1 MKIIALIPVK
11 RFESSKTRLDLTKNQ
26 KIVLTQLMLKN
37 TIINLTKCKSI
48 STIVTIS
55 ADERVKEISDHYKI
69 ENIYSNEKGVNY
81 AIEVGDVYCKEKQ
94 AQLNII
100 VPIDLVF
107 INSCEIELLLS
118 MASKYQNCS
127 IIVPSMRMDGT
138 NILLRKPFNLYQ
150 TSYDNNSYYE
160 HIQSSKRSSGH
171 TIIINSVNLSED
183 LDTMDDYKRII
194 SQPSNHLSYLISR
207 ITNVI

>member
-11 RFESSKTRLDLTKNQ
+11 RFESSKTRLDLTKKQ

-55 ADERVKEISDHYKI
+55 ADERVKEISNHYKI

-81 AIEVGDVYCKEKQ
+81 AIEVGDEYCKEKQ

-107 INSCEIELLLS
+107 INSYEIELLLS

-160 HIQSSKRSSGH
+160 HIQSSKRSGEH

-183 LDTMDDYKRII
+183 LDTMNDYKRII
-194 SQPSNHLSYLISR
+194 SQPSNHLSHLISR

>member
-160 HIQSSKRSSGH
+160 HIQSSKRSSRH